1 MVDFIP
7 LRFKGPGEIPDGTE
21 RCFRPTARESSLP
34 LAEDGKR
41 RTRTSFPIT
50 DQKKFVICPFDI
62 REPKN
67 RRLCERLTQCFA
79 FEAGNAL
86 LNAALIRQDERML
99 LEVQG
104 VDVIVRKVL
113 YHRSCYSLSTHRKT
127 LQKLAKI
134 EVEAEM
140 PLRFKDLSICK
151 RFKNWRNILSGA
163 SWESQLMSSTFQ
175 DYVRNIATS

>member
-21 RCFRPTARESSLP
+21 RRFRPTARESSLP
-34 LAEDGKR
+34 LRGWKETHTDQ
-41 RTRTSFPIT
+41 FPIT
-50 DQKKFVICPFDI
+50 DEKKSVICPCDI

-113 YHRSCYSLSTHRKT
+113 YLRSCYASSTHRK
-127 LQKLAKI
+127 L
-134 EVEAEM
+134 
-140 PLRFKDLSICK
+140 FKS
-151 RFKNWRNILSGA
+151 
-163 SWESQLMSSTFQ
+163 
-175 DYVRNIATS
+175 

>member
-1 MVDFIP
+1 MITGLGYSVLLVSEMVDFIP

-50 DQKKFVICPFDI
+50 DQKKSVICPCDK
-62 REPKN
+62 RKRKN
-67 RRLCERLTQCFA
+67 RRLCERLTQCFT

-86 LNAALIRQDERML
+86 LNAALVHKDERML

-113 YHRSCYSLSTHRKT
+113 LPYAMVRPPTG
-127 LQKLAKI
+127 KLYK
-134 EVEAEM
+134 
-140 PLRFKDLSICK
+140 S
-151 RFKNWRNILSGA
+151 
-163 SWESQLMSSTFQ
+163 
-175 DYVRNIATS
+175 